1 MSKLFEELQP
11 FLDKD
16 MAINT
21 ALTLLSWDNE
31 TLAPEESI
39 EFTAKAMG
47 VLADEAFRSFV
58 NPEVRGVLTKL
69 DEHRDELEDTEKE
82 ILKKLLKSYEQMEKI
97 PPEENKE
104 YSELTA
110 VAGNIWAKAK
120 NNNNFAEY
128 AKTLEKII
136 QFQKKFAEYRRK
148 DGEKLYDIL
157 LDDYEEG
164 FNTEKLD
171 AFFNKIKE
179 EIVPLIKEVAAKQDQ
194 IDKSYN
200 YLSYDVKKQEEFGR
214 YLAEYIGFDFKKGV
228 IAASEHPF
236 TTNLH
241 NHDVRITTHYYENN
255 LESSIFSIIHEGGHA
270 IYEMQVAD
278 ELTQTPVGGG
288 ASMGMHES
296 QSRFFENVIGRS
308 EEFWTPIYPKLQ
320 ETFKEQLKDVSL
332 QQFVAGINKS
342 VPSLIRTEADELT
355 YTLHIIIRYEIEK
368 MFLEGDIDVMK
379 LPEIWNQKYEEY
391 LGVKPSSDKEGI
403 LQDVHWSMGSIG
415 YFPSYALG
423 NAIAAQIY
431 YHIKTLMPFEQYLK
445 EGNLAPIREYL
456 KEHIHKF
463 GATKNTN
470 QFLMDMM
477 GEELNADYFVRYL
490 KEKYTKL
497 YNL

>member
-39 EFTAKAMG
+39 EYTAKAMG

-58 NPEVRGVLTKL
+58 NPEVRGILTKL
-69 DEHRDELEDTEKE
+69 DEHKDELEDTEKA
-82 ILKKLLKSYEQMEKI
+82 ILKKLLKNYEQMEKI

-110 VAGNIWAKAK
+110 IAGNIWAKAK
-120 NNNNFAEY
+120 NNNNYSEY
-128 AKTLEKII
+128 APILDKII
-136 QFQKKFAEYRRK
+136 KFQKKFVGYRRK

-157 LDDYEEG
+157 LNDYEEG

-171 AFFNKIKE
+171 TFFNKVKE
-179 EIVPLIKEVAAKQDQ
+179 EIVPLIKEVAKRQDQ

-228 IAASEHPF
+228 IAESEHPF

-278 ELTQTPVGGG
+278 ELTLTPVGGG

-320 ETFKEQLKDVSL
+320 ETFKEQLKDISL
-332 QQFVAGINKS
+332 QQFIAGINKS

-355 YTLHIIIRYEIEK
+355 YTLHIVIRYEIEK
-368 MFLEGDIDVMK
+368 MFLDGDVDVMK

-391 LGVKPSSDKEGI
+391 LGIKPSNDQEGI
-403 LQDVHWSMGSIG
+403 LQDVHWSMGDIG

-423 NAIAAQIY
+423 SAIAAQIY
-431 YHIKTLMPFEQYLK
+431 YHIKTVMPFEQYLK

-463 GATKNTN
+463 GQTKNTN
-470 QFLMDMM
+470 EFLMEMM
-477 GEELNADYFVRYL
+477 GEELNADYYVRYL

>member
-39 EFTAKAMG
+39 EYTAKAMG

-58 NPEVRGVLTKL
+58 NKEVRAILTKL
-69 DEHRDELEDTEKE
+69 DEHRDELDDTEKA
-82 ILKKLLKSYEQMEKI
+82 ILKKLLKNFEQMEKI

-110 VAGNIWAKAK
+110 IAGNIWAKAK
-120 NNNNFAEY
+120 NNNNYAEY
-128 AKTLEKII
+128 APTLDKII
-136 QFQKKFAEYRRK
+136 QFQKKFAGYRRK

-157 LDDYEEG
+157 LNDYEEG

-171 AFFNKIKE
+171 TFFNKIKE
-179 EIVPLIKEVAAKQDQ
+179 EIVPLIKEVAKRQNQ

-228 IAASEHPF
+228 IAESEHPF

-278 ELTQTPVGGG
+278 ELTLTPVGGG

-320 ETFKEQLKDVSL
+320 ETFKEQLKNVSL
-332 QQFVAGINKS
+332 QQFIAGINKS

-368 MFLEGDIDVMK
+368 MFLDGDIDVMK

-391 LGVKPSSDKEGI
+391 LGVTPTSDKDGI

-431 YHIKTLMPFEQYLK
+431 YHIKTVMPFEQYLK

-463 GATKNTN
+463 GETKNTN
-470 QFLMDMM
+470 EFLMEMM
-477 GEELNADYFVRYL
+477 GEELNADYYVRYL

>member
-39 EFTAKAMG
+39 EYTAKAMG

-69 DEHRDELEDTEKE
+69 DEHKDELEDTEKA
-82 ILKKLLKSYEQMEKI
+82 ILKKLLKNYEQMEKI

-120 NNNNFAEY
+120 NNNNYVEY
-128 AKTLEKII
+128 APTLDKII
-136 QFQKKFAEYRRK
+136 KFQKKFAGYRRK

-157 LDDYEEG
+157 LNDYEEG
-164 FNTEKLD
+164 FSTEKLD
-171 AFFNKIKE
+171 TFFNKIKE
-179 EIVPLIKEVAAKQDQ
+179 EIVPLIKEVAKRQDQ

-214 YLAEYIGFDFKKGV
+214 FLAEYIGFDFKKGV
-228 IAASEHPF
+228 IAESEHPF

-255 LESSIFSIIHEGGHA
+255 LESSLFSIIHEGGHA
-270 IYEMQVAD
+270 IYEMQIAD
-278 ELTQTPVGGG
+278 ELTLTPVGGG

-332 QQFVAGINKS
+332 QQFLAGINKS

-368 MFLEGDIDVMK
+368 MFLDGDVDVMK

-391 LGVKPSSDKEGI
+391 LGIKPTSDKEGI

-423 NAIAAQIY
+423 SAIAAQIY
-431 YHIKTLMPFEQYLK
+431 YHIKTVMPFEQYLK

-463 GATKNTN
+463 GETKNTN
-470 QFLMDMM
+470 EFLMDMM
-477 GEELNADYFVRYL
+477 GEELNADYYVRYL

>member
-21 ALTLLSWDNE
+21 ALILLSWDNE

-39 EFTAKAMG
+39 EYTAKAVG
-47 VLADEAFRSFV
+47 ILADEQFRSFV
-58 NPEVRGVLTKL
+58 NPEVRAILTKL
-69 DEHRDELEDTEKE
+69 EEHKEELEDTEKA

-110 VAGNIWAKAK
+110 VSGNIWAKAK
-120 NNNNFAEY
+120 NNNNYAEY
-128 AKTLEKII
+128 APTLEKII
-136 QFQKKFAEYRRK
+136 NFQKKFAGYRRK
-148 DGEKLYDIL
+148 DGEKIYDIL

-171 AFFNKIKE
+171 TFFNKIKE
-179 EIVPLIKEVAAKQDQ
+179 EIVPLIKEVAKRQDQ

-200 YLSYDVKKQEEFGR
+200 FLSYDVKKQEEFAR
-214 YLAEYIGFDFKKGV
+214 FLAQYIGFDFKKGV
-228 IAASEHPF
+228 IAESEHPF

-255 LESSIFSIIHEGGHA
+255 LESSLFSVIHEGGHA

-296 QSRFFENVIGRS
+296 QSRFFENIIGRS
-308 EEFWTPIYPKLQ
+308 EEFWTPIYPKLK
-320 ETFKEQLKDVSL
+320 ETFPEQLENVSL
-332 QQFVAGINKS
+332 QQFIAGINKS

-368 MFLEGDIDVMK
+368 MFLEGDVDVME
-379 LPEIWNQKYEEY
+379 LPAIWNQKYEEY
-391 LGVKPSSDKEGI
+391 LGITPSSDKEGI

-423 NAIAAQIY
+423 SAIAAQIY
-431 YHIKTLMPFEQYLK
+431 YHIKTVMPFEQYLL

-456 KEHIHKF
+456 KEHIHKY
-463 GATKNTN
+463 GETKNTN
-470 QFLMDMM
+470 EFLMDMM
-477 GEELNADYFVRYL
+477 GEELNADYYVRYL

>member
-1 MSKLFEELQP
+1 MSKLFEELKP
-11 FLDKD
+11 FLDKN
-16 MAINT
+16 MAIET

-31 TLAPEESI
+31 TLAPEDSI
-39 EFTAKAMG
+39 EYTAKAMG
-47 VLADEAFRSFV
+47 VLSDEAFRSFV
-58 NPEVRGVLTKL
+58 NPEVRAILTKL
-69 DEHRDELEDTEKE
+69 DEHKEELEDTEKA
-82 ILKKLLKSYEQMEKI
+82 ILKALLKSYEQMEKI

-104 YSELTA
+104 FSELTA

-128 AKTLEKII
+128 APTLEKII
-136 QFQKKFAEYRRK
+136 YFQKKFAEYRRK

-171 AFFNKIKE
+171 AFFNKVKE
-179 EIVPLIKEVAAKQDQ
+179 EIVPLIKTVAAKQDQ

-214 YLAEYIGFDFKKGV
+214 FLAEYIGFDFKKGV
-228 IAASEHPF
+228 IAVSEHPF

-270 IYEMQVAD
+270 IYEMQIAD
-278 ELTQTPVGGG
+278 ELTQTPVGQG

-308 EEFWTPIYPKLQ
+308 EEFWTPLYPKLKA
-320 ETFKEQLKDVSL
+320 TFPEQLGDVSL
-332 QQFVAGINKS
+332 EQFVAGINKS

-368 MFLEGDIDVMK
+368 MFLDGNIDVMK

-391 LGVKPSSDKEGI
+391 LGVTPSNDKEGI

-423 NAIAAQIY
+423 SAVAAQIY

-456 KEHIHKF
+456 KEHIHRF

-470 QFLMDMM
+470 EILMDMM
-477 GEELNADYFVRYL
+477 GEELNADYYVRYL
-490 KEKYTKL
+490 KEKYTRI

>member
-16 MAINT
+16 MAINA

-39 EFTAKAMG
+39 EYTAKAMG

-58 NPEVRGVLTKL
+58 NPEVRGILTKL
-69 DEHRDELEDTEKE
+69 DEHKDELEDTEKA
-82 ILKKLLKSYEQMEKI
+82 ILKKLLKNYEQMEKI

-110 VAGNIWAKAK
+110 IAGNIWAKAK
-120 NNNNFAEY
+120 NNNNYAEY
-128 AKTLEKII
+128 APILDKII
-136 QFQKKFAEYRRK
+136 KFQKKFAGYRRK

-157 LDDYEEG
+157 LNDYEEG

-171 AFFNKIKE
+171 TFFNKVKE
-179 EIVPLIKEVAAKQDQ
+179 EIVPLIKEVAKRQDQ

-228 IAASEHPF
+228 IAESEHPF

-278 ELTQTPVGGG
+278 ELTLTPVGGG

-320 ETFKEQLKDVSL
+320 ETFKEQLKDISL
-332 QQFVAGINKS
+332 QQFIAGINKS

-355 YTLHIIIRYEIEK
+355 YTLHIVIRYEIEK
-368 MFLEGDIDVMK
+368 MFLDGDVDVMK

-391 LGVKPSSDKEGI
+391 LGIKPTSDKEGI
-403 LQDVHWSMGSIG
+403 LQDVHWSMGDIG

-423 NAIAAQIY
+423 SAIAAQIY
-431 YHIKTLMPFEQYLK
+431 YHIKTVMPFEQYLK

-463 GATKNTN
+463 GQTKNTN
-470 QFLMDMM
+470 EFLMEMM
-477 GEELNADYFVRYL
+477 GEELNADYYVRYL